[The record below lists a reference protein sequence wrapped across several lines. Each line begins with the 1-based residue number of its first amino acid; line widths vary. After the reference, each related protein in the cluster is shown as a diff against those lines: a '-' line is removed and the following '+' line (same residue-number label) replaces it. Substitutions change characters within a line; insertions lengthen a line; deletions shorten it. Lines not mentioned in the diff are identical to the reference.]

1 MNHLMID
8 LETMGNKPNAP
19 IVSIGAVFFDPST
32 GELGEEF
39 YRVVSL
45 KSSVDGGAVPDPDT
59 IMWWMQQSG
68 EARNAICDEG
78 ALAISAALIKL
89 NTYILDNCSPDNVQ
103 VWGNG
108 ATFDNVILRSSYD
121 REFIP
126 CIWKFWNDRDV
137 RTIVELGRAIGI
149 NPRRDIPF
157 DGDKHNA
164 LADAKHQAKYVSAIW
179 QRLINIPDPS
189 EVQYVRATR

>member
-1 MNHLMID
+1 MNNLMID

-19 IVSIGAVFFDPST
+19 IISIGAVFFDPST
-32 GELGEEF
+32 GELGPEF

-45 KSSVDGGAVPDPDT
+45 KSAIAGGAVPDPET
-59 IMWWMQQSG
+59 IIWWMRQSEG
-68 EARNAICDEG
+68 ARMAICDED
-78 ALAISAALIKL
+78 ATTISATLIKL
-89 NTYILDNCSPDNVQ
+89 NTFILDNSDIDKVQ

-121 REFIP
+121 RELIP
-126 CIWKFWNDRDV
+126 CMWKFWNDRDV
-137 RTIVELGRAIGI
+137 RTIVELGRQIGI

-157 DGDKHNA
+157 EGDMHNA

-179 QRLINIPDPS
+179 KHLIPNQIDK
-189 EVQYVRATR
+189 

>member
-8 LETMGNKPNAP
+8 IETMGNKPNAP
-19 IVSIGAVFFDPST
+19 IVSIGAVFFEPST

-45 KSSVDGGAVPDPDT
+45 KSAMDGGAVPDPDT
-59 IMWWMQQSG
+59 IMWWMQQSE
-68 EARNAICDEG
+68 EARTAICDKENAI
-78 ALAISAALIKL
+78 ALWFALSEFSHSFIRN
-89 NTYILDNCSPDNVQ
+89 NTDPKKVQ

-108 ATFDNVILRSSYD
+108 ATFDNVIMRASYD
-121 REFIP
+121 REDIP
-126 CIWKFWNDRDV
+126 CPWHFANDRDV
-137 RTIVELGRAIGI
+137 RTIVELGKAIGI

-157 DGDKHNA
+157 EGDKHNA

-179 QRLINIPDPS
+179 QRLVTNLKAS
-189 EVQYVRATR
+189 EV